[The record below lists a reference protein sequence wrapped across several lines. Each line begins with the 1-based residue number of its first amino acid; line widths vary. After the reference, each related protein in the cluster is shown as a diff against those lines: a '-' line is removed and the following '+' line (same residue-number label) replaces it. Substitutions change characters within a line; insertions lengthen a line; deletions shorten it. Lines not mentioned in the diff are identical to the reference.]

1 MLAVFVGRDW
11 NECKVDEVVEDVG
24 WMERC
29 GSKDCCLYFLLG
41 GVFDASG
48 AQAKRVVERAAYSSW
63 AGLGGGPEATDLGP
77 TKQTHGPNGICTL
90 EICGFTKTALA
101 NSSLSTPSSPIIK
114 EVCGNCRRV
123 KRCPSGSQG
132 AAIVASSLRA
142 PRHRCAQ
149 DGRAEEPSVR
159 HPLWLPEGHSLR
171 SGRLLKANTSRVQIP
186 EAAPPLQ
193 NLRTTQPSK

>member
-11 NECKVDEVVEDVG
+11 NECKVDEVVEDAG

-29 GSKDCCLYFLLG
+29 GGKDCCLYFLLG

-63 AGLGGGPEATDLGP
+63 AGLDVKCLRREEAHKANARAEWNL
-77 TKQTHGPNGICTL
+77 HTL

-114 EVCGNCRRV
+114 EVCGNRRRV

-132 AAIVASSLRA
+132 AAIVTSSLRA